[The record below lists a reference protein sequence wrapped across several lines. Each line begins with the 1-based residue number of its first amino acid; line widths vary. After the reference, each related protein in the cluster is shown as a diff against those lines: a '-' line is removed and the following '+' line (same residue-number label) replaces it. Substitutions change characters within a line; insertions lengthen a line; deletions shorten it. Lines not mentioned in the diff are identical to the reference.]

1 MMTLALDPGHGMSN
15 RVSGV
20 YDTGAVGV
28 NGAKEAE
35 VALAF
40 ALAVKWV
47 SENDDRFKGKVKVV
61 LTRDATSPAPVG
73 SRAGIARRMNAD
85 AFISIHLNA
94 FNGSASGTEVLHRP
108 SVSTWPEL
116 VHEATVKALGLPDRG
131 LKTEGQSQHK
141 TLAVLNFG
149 INACLVELGFIDNQ
163 SDMARLSTREA
174 RLAFAEAVLALCVKW
189 SEAK

>member
-1 MMTLALDPGHGMSN
+1 MSN

-28 NGAKEAE
+28 GGAKEAE

-61 LTRDATSPAPVG
+61 LTRDATSPAPVS
-73 SRAGIARRMNAD
+73 SRAGIARRMKAD
-85 AFISIHLNA
+85 AFISIHLDWTP
-94 FNGSASGTEVLHRP
+94 GASGTTVLHRP
-108 SVSTWPEL
+108 SVSSWPEL

-131 LKTEGQSQHK
+131 IKTEGQSQHK

-149 INACLVELGFIDNQ
+149 INACLVELGFID
-163 SDMARLSTREA
+163 SPTDMARLSTREA
-174 RLAFAEAVLALCVKW
+174 RLAFAEAILALCLKW
-189 SEAK
+189 SAAK